1 MEIKQVERVVVVVE
15 CCVLGA
21 LGEVPDMVVLPKW
34 RMGSPLWSANI
45 GECCANS

>member
-1 MEIKQVERVVVVVE
+1 MVVVE

-21 LGEVPDMVVLPKW
+21 LGEVSDMVVLSEW
-34 RMGSPLWSANI
+34 RMGSPLSSANI